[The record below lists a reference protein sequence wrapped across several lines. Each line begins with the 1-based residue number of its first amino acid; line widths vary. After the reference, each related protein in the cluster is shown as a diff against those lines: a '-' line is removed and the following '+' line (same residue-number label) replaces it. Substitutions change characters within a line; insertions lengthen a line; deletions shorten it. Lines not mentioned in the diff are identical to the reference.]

1 MGSQNRDEHAPSREV
16 DVDEPQVAFLG
27 GRPALRAEPP
37 VSLVGR
43 ALGGGKFL
51 IQSLLKAGAMGA
63 IYRAHHVPL
72 DKSVC
77 VKVMHRELATDERF
91 VRRFHREAK
100 AASRLDHPSSVHVL
114 DFGREP
120 DGTLF
125 IVMELLNGTDLFEV
139 IQREA
144 PLEPRR
150 VADITCQ
157 LLSVLGAAHDAGI
170 LHRDLKP
177 ENIMLVPAG
186 DDDERG
192 EVVKVCDFGIAKLNA
207 EADDEACPGDDA
219 APPSRR
225 ASADGAKRKLTTR
238 GLLIGTP
245 EYMSPEQARGEAADP
260 RSDLYSVGVILYQML
275 TRRLPFEG
283 DTSLGIVLRQIHDLP
298 EAPSTLDPNVPPA
311 LERICMRALEKDLAD
326 RWLNARAM
334 RSAIR
339 SIMDV
344 SASATSS
351 DDSVDVEVELE
362 PEPEPDDDWSERASR
377 PSLLA
382 TIMEPQRSGRR
393 AGYVVSTILGAV
405 LAMAALVGV
414 RGRLATADASEH
426 QEPARAGAPAVSVV
440 SAPHVDAPMSSKE
453 QTVAPTPS
461 AAASAVVRSVR
472 AQAPRK
478 ATSRPA
484 PSATP
489 TTEAPPSLPPPS
501 ASDDGD
507 FTTAN

>member
-1 MGSQNRDEHAPSREV
+1 MGSLNRDEHAPSREL
-16 DVDEPQVAFLG
+16 D
-27 GRPALRAEPP
+27 EPP
-37 VSLVGR
+37 VSFIGR

-177 ENIMLVPAG
+177 ENIMLVPSG

-192 EVVKVCDFGIAKLNA
+192 EVVKVCDFGIAKLSA

-219 APPSRR
+219 APLSRR
-225 ASADGAKRKLTTR
+225 APADGAKRKLTTR

-298 EAPSTLDPNVPPA
+298 EAPSTLHPNVPPA
-311 LERICMRALEKDLAD
+311 LESICMRALEKDPAD
-326 RWLNARAM
+326 RWPNARAM

-339 SIMDV
+339 SITDL
-344 SASATSS
+344 SAPSP
-351 DDSVDVEVELE
+351 DDSIDIEVEVER
-362 PEPEPDDDWSERASR
+362 EPEPDDVSER

-393 AGYVVSTILGAV
+393 AGYVVSTIMGAL
-405 LAMAALVGV
+405 LAMAALVGA

-426 QEPARAGAPAVSVV
+426 QEPTRVVAPAVSVV

-453 QTVAPTPS
+453 QTVAPPAPS
-461 AAASAVVRSVR
+461 AAASVVVRAVR
-472 AQAPRK
+472 AQTPRK
-478 ATSRPA
+478 ATSRPS
-484 PSATP
+484 PSPTP
-489 TTEAPPSLPPPS
+489 TTEAPAPPPPS
-501 ASDDGD
+501 ASDDAAD
-507 FTTAN
+507 FTTTN